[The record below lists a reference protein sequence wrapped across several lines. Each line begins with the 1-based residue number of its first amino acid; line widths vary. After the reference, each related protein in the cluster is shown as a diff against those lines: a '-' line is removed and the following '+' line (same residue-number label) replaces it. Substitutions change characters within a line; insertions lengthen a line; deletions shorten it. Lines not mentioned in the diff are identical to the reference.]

1 MTLFQRIETI
11 EPALAQATADIAAL
25 KIAPAGGVTV
35 DQLAA
40 VQAQVDGLRVDVGTP
55 VAPPAA

>member
-11 EPALAQATADIAAL
+11 EPALAQAQADIAAL
-25 KIAPAGGVTV
+25 KASPAGGVTA

-40 VQAQVDGLRVDVGTP
+40 VQAQVDGLRADVGTP
-55 VAPPAA
+55 VIPAP